1 MTPDTQDE
9 STGGFVE
16 RTAQAAH
23 ETIDQVAEKANATLD
38 QLQASASNM
47 GEQLSDKAQAFSDLE
62 YQMVEKVRDCVR
74 DHPLASLLV
83 AITAG
88 VLIARLTQPAAS
100 TR

>member
-23 ETIDQVAEKANATLD
+23 ETIDQ
-38 QLQASASNM
+38 LQASASNV
-47 GEQLSDKAQAFSDLE
+47 GDQLSDKAQAFSDLE
-62 YQMVEKVRDCVR
+62 YQVVEKVRDCVR

-88 VLIARLTQPAAS
+88 VLIARLTLPSAS